1 MNEIVRQDI
10 LKVLQRT
17 IAVLKKPSPVYQQ
30 LNNLSNNTIHDVS
43 IFQDKYSITTAIAIY
58 SLYKIFSRGH
68 KKKNSPFTNEVL
80 ASLES
85 MESDLQKEDL
95 NAYESHSKELME
107 IITQADKNTKE
118 YIQEVIE
125 KARITKASKMYAH
138 GISLQQTA
146 NLLGVTIWQMERYIG
161 HTHIPEKEECL
172 IDPLERLTFA
182 EDAILPKK
190 D

>member
-1 MNEIVRQDI
+1 MNEIIRQDI
-10 LKVLQRT
+10 LKVLQKT
-17 IAVLKKPSPVYQQ
+17 VTVLKKTSPVYQQ
-30 LNNLSNNTIHDVS
+30 LNNLSNNVIHNVS
-43 IFQDKYSITTAIAIY
+43 IFQDKYSISTAIAIY

-68 KKKNSPFTNEVL
+68 KKKNSPFGKDVL
-80 ASLES
+80 ASLDL
-85 MESDLQKEDL
+85 MVADLQGNDL
-95 NAYESHSKELME
+95 DAYENHSKELME

-125 KARITKASKMYAH
+125 KARITKASKLYSH

-146 NLLGVTIWQMERYIG
+146 NILGVTIWQMERYIG

-172 IDPLERLTFA
+172 IDPLERLSNA

-190 D
+190 K